1 MSKESFVFVIG
12 VLVFFVP
19 FLGVPREYKEVILI
33 ASGILLMGIG
43 YRLRRIAFLRSLE
56 HESGER
62 RGDTFVESGST
73 QREMLPAHKD
83 SSTLP

>member
-1 MSKESFVFVIG
+1 MSKESLVFLLG

-19 FLGVPREYKEVILI
+19 FLGIPRDYKEYVLI
-33 ASGILLMGIG
+33 GCGILLMGLG

-62 RGDTFVESGST
+62 RGDTFVESNIVHQEVVSD
-73 QREMLPAHKD
+73 RKD
-83 SSTLP
+83 NSTLP